1 MNLRGDGS
9 GSPKGCENKYGMTAL
24 VLSAG
29 GMYGAYQAGAWRA
42 LADVVHPDLIVGA
55 SIGALNGWA
64 IAGGCDPDELV
75 DRWLHLD
82 AAAGYRW
89 KVPRSP
95 VHGLFDTT
103 PLQGMIRDVY
113 ESFQPR
119 THCAMVVTD
128 LMKLRPR
135 VIPGNE
141 MSWQHLVASTA
152 ILGLF
157 DQVRLGGRIYSDGGL
172 LSAVPLWAAAEMGAT
187 KALVIDILP
196 TAPGAVARVLVGAI
210 RAVSPFRAQVPA
222 SIEVVRLAPPE
233 LLGSPLESLYWTR
246 ANAEAWI
253 RAGEEQGAAIKHS
266 IANCFERE

>member
-1 MNLRGDGS
+1 
-9 GSPKGCENKYGMTAL
+9 MTAL

-42 LADVVHPDLIVGA
+42 IADVFQPDLVVGA
-55 SIGALNGWA
+55 SIGAITGWA

-82 AAAGYRW
+82 AAARYRW
-89 KVPRSP
+89 KFPRSP
-95 VHGLFDTT
+95 LHGIFDTT
-103 PLQGMIRDVY
+103 ALQGAIREIY

-119 THCAMVVTD
+119 IHYAMVVTD

-135 VIPGNE
+135 VIRGNE
-141 MSWQHLVASTA
+141 VSWQHLVASTSIA
-152 ILGLF
+152 VLF

-187 KALVIDILP
+187 KALVINVLP
-196 TAPGAVARVLVGAI
+196 APPGHIARIAVGAVRM
-210 RAVSPFRAQVPA
+210 VSHFRAAVPTG
-222 SIEVVRLAPPE
+222 IEVMRLGPPR
-233 LLGSPLESLYWTR
+233 LLGKPLESIYWTR

-253 RAGEEQGAAIKHS
+253 QAGEEQAAGLKHS